1 MFWPLIGWLHMS
13 LLHLFGVCLVTMC
26 VMIYCP
32 HYLTSVVTPA
42 NQCVITVIIVIMF
55 LQTRYTWRH
64 TRPHL
69 MTITASFLEQIIL
82 VRRYF
87 NQIISILSLN
97 NITSMMWP
105 ASHSKEAISSHIVIK
120 LNIELSSSTNIFKGT
135 ASSSRESYFLR
146 DVITLSPQ
154 LASVSSLVSEWSLL
168 LSLWLVFAEQSAA
181 SLRAWHSVT
190 GGSHYTTVSTGH
202 YLSCCQPDLITQ
214 CLFSSVSA
222 DQG

>member
-55 LQTRYTWRH
+55 LETRYTWRH

-105 ASHSKEAISSHIVIK
+105 ASHSKEAISSHIA
-120 LNIELSSSTNIFKGT
+120 LSSNSILSWAPQQTSLKAQHHHR
-135 ASSSRESYFLR
+135 ASLISCG
-146 DVITLSPQ
+146 TLSHCHHNSQ
-154 LASVSSLVSEWSLL
+154 VYQVWCQSDHCCCHCDLCL
-168 LSLWLVFAEQSAA
+168 LSSQQQVWE
-181 SLRAWHSVT
+181 HD
-190 GGSHYTTVSTGH
+190 TVSQG
-202 YLSCCQPDLITQ
+202 DLITLGH
-214 CLFSSVSA
+214 CVHWSLFIVLSVWS
-222 DQG
+222 DHTMFV